1 MSDRA
6 RVADRAVAVA
16 DAFAAL
22 AVGES
27 VAACQQAVTDLR
39 SATVNQALDRLEIA
53 YRLSPFEVDVLV
65 LAGLPEEHE
74 AFTRLARSIHPL
86 GEPRLSIGAIAVTLG
101 LDASGRSYLREVLET
116 GPLAQQGLLLAPGS
130 TPLPERG
137 LYLADGLWSV
147 LRGGTRWPSGV
158 DALPVPTVA
167 TEDFPEDRF
176 LAAAATAESHLVLL
190 TAERGRTVTDLAAH
204 AVSAFARVGRG
215 AVVLPPGAA
224 ESTSLGP
231 HLVARDVVPVFAGAC
246 ERSPLPGHPGPV
258 VMCVPF
264 GRAGAVL
271 DQRSVLELGVPA
283 RSLGDEQRMWEAL
296 LPELN
301 GASARLAGVLRVD
314 AAAATHAVG
323 DARLAARTGHGT
335 MGVSEIVGRARRR
348 TDARLPASVRRTSP
362 TIARSRLVTTENN
375 DVLLTS
381 LLDRMRGQVR
391 VLHEWGFAAVGGVRG
406 VRALFSGP
414 PGTGKTLSAQILA
427 AELGLDL
434 LTVDLSALVSK
445 WLGETEKNIGE
456 VFEAAEHCQAVL
468 FFDEADAIFGRRT
481 DAGDAQARWANLET
495 AYLLSR
501 IDEFDGLVVLATN
514 LRGNIDEA
522 FVRRIDVIIEY
533 DEPGIG
539 ERERLW
545 DAHLP
550 DLAPLAP
557 DVDSRE
563 LAEPYAVSGGV
574 IRNAALSAAFH
585 AAEHDREITQSM
597 LVEALRREYDKS
609 GRTFPGAPRIQV
621 TSPGGN

>member
-1 MSDRA
+1 MS
-6 RVADRAVAVA
+6 DRAVAVA

-22 AVGES
+22 AAEES
-27 VAACQQAVTDLR
+27 GAACQQAVIDLC
-39 SATVNQALDRLEIA
+39 SGTVDEALDRLATA
-53 YRLSPFEVDVLV
+53 YQLSPFEVDVLV
-65 LAGLPEEHE
+65 LTGLPEEHE
-74 AFTRLARSIHPL
+74 AFARLARSLHPL

-101 LDASGRSYLREVLET
+101 LDAQGRGYLREVLET
-116 GPLAQQGLLLAPGS
+116 GPLAQQGLLLAPGT

-137 LYLADGLWSV
+137 LHLADGLWSV
-147 LRGGTRWPSGV
+147 LRGGTGWPSGV
-158 DALPVPTVA
+158 ETLPVPTVA
-167 TEDFPEDRF
+167 PEDFPEDRF
-176 LAAAATAESHLVLL
+176 LAAATAESHLVLL

-204 AVSAFARVGRG
+204 SVSAFARAGRG
-215 AVVLPPGAA
+215 AVVLPPGAS

-231 HLVARDVVPVFAGAC
+231 HLVARGVVPVFAGAC

-258 VMCVPF
+258 VMCVPY

-283 RSLGDEQRMWEAL
+283 RSLGDEQHMWEVL
-296 LPELN
+296 VPELN

-314 AAAATHAVG
+314 AAAAMHAVG

-335 MGVSEIVGRARRR
+335 MEVSEIVGRARRR
-348 TDARLPASVRRTSP
+348 TDARLPVSVRRTSP
-362 TIARSRLVTTENN
+362 TLARSRLVTTENN

-533 DEPGIG
+533 DEPGVG

-550 DLAPLAP
+550 ALAPLAP

>member
-6 RVADRAVAVA
+6 PGVAVAVA

-22 AVGES
+22 ADGEL
-27 VAACQQAVTDLR
+27 ATACQQAATDLR
-39 SATVNQALDRLEIA
+39 SGTVDEALDCLATA
-53 YRLSPFEVDVLV
+53 YRLSPFEVDLLV
-65 LAGLPEEHE
+65 LTGLPEEHE
-74 AFTRLARSIHPL
+74 AFARLARSAHPL

-101 LDASGRSYLREVLET
+101 LDAQGRGYLREVLET
-116 GPLAQQGLLLAPGS
+116 GPLARQGLLLAPGT

-137 LYLADGLWSV
+137 LHLADGLWSV

-158 DALPVPTVA
+158 ETMPVPTVA
-167 TEDFPEDRF
+167 AEDFPEDRF
-176 LAAAATAESHLVLL
+176 LAAAGGESHLVLL

-204 AVSAFARVGRG
+204 AVSAFARAGRG
-215 AVVLPPGAA
+215 AVVLPPAAA

-231 HLVARDVVPVFAGAC
+231 HLIARDVVPIFAGAC
-246 ERSPLPGHPGPV
+246 DRSPLPGHPGPV

-314 AAAATHAVG
+314 AAAAVHAVG

-335 MGVSEIVGRARRR
+335 MGVSEVVGRARRR

-391 VLHEWGFAAVGGVRG
+391 VLHEWGFGAVGGVRG

-522 FVRRIDVIIEY
+522 FVRRIDVIIEF
-533 DEPGIG
+533 DEPGIA

-585 AAEHDREITQSM
+585 AAEHDRAITQSM
-597 LVEALRREYDKS
+597 LVEAVRREYDKS